1 MSWPPLAA
9 GEAQI
14 TDPAEQLRRQIHP
27 NWARD
32 DGTITSEAFKPR
44 NKMASTTRDFVLSPE
59 EAHSRYPN
67 PTIGSCFVTVSE
79 IEGCGLRAVDDSVV
93 AGVPNGHAYIDLRI
107 CGRREMDRKAKQLK
121 RLAMDNGIW
130 HP

>member
-1 MSWPPLAA
+1 
-9 GEAQI
+9 
-14 TDPAEQLRRQIHP
+14 
-27 NWARD
+27 
-32 DGTITSEAFKPR
+32 
-44 NKMASTTRDFVLSPE
+44 MASTTRDFVLSPE